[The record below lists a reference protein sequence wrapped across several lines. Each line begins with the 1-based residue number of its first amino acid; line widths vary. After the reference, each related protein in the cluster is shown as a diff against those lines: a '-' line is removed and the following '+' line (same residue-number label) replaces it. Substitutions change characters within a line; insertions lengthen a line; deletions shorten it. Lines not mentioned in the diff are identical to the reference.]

1 MPRNATNQYHHK
13 MANLKSYLNR
23 RFAKLRLS
31 MATIESVPQL
41 ALLGAISGIIAGL
54 VIVAFRI
61 LIEYTQMSFLPGADA
76 ENYEGLSPLMRL
88 LLATVGGLVVGLL
101 FQYIAKSA
109 AQVGVV
115 HTMER
120 LAYHQ
125 GRLPLRNAIW
135 QFIGGAI
142 TIISG
147 HSVGREGPSV
157 HLGAASG
164 SLLGQWLQLSNSS
177 TRTLVAC
184 GVAAAIA
191 ASFNTPLAGVIF
203 AMEVVLM
210 EYTIAGFIP
219 VIMAAVLAT
228 IVCHWF
234 FGSET
239 VFLVPDIGFSTIAE
253 LPFVLVLGLVIGV
266 LAATFI
272 ELLQRFVRISATY
285 PLWQRTTLAGF
296 IIGVLALGV
305 PQIMGIGYDTV
316 NAAML
321 GEFALGM
328 LIAITLIKILATT
341 IGLGLGLIGPTLV
354 IGATA
359 GGVIG
364 IIADALFPGSI
375 SSPGFYAIIG
385 MGAMMGATLH
395 APLAALIAMLELT
408 ANPNIILPGMLA
420 IVAAALVN
428 SHLFG
433 KPSVFIMLIK
443 ERGLDFHDSALAQS
457 LRRIA
462 VANVM
467 DRHLIQ
473 ADQSV
478 TFAAAQ
484 ALLAQNPSWI
494 IIACGDKQYSLLP
507 PADLAQH
514 LLAREAPQT
523 DVEDTMIDLLEI
535 PAMRLDA
542 ATIHLQASL
551 QEAHEVIT
559 RSAFKALCVVR
570 KGSDEQRIEGVL
582 TESEIESHYQS

>member
-1 MPRNATNQYHHK
+1 MGR
-13 MANLKSYLNR
+13 LKSHLNR
-23 RFAKLRLS
+23 RFAQFRLS
-31 MATIESVPQL
+31 MATVEGVPQL
-41 ALLGAISGIIAGL
+41 VLLGAVSGILAGL

-61 LIEYTQMSFLPGADA
+61 LIEHTQMSFLPGADA
-76 ENYEGLSPLMRL
+76 ENYEDLSPLMRL
-88 LLATVGGLVVGLL
+88 LIATVGGLVVGLL
-101 FQYIAKSA
+101 FQYIAKGA

-125 GRLPLRNAIW
+125 GRLPLRNAVW

-147 HSVGREGPSV
+147 HSVGREGPGV

-164 SLLGQWLQLSNSS
+164 SLLGQWLQLPNSS

-228 IVCHWF
+228 IVCRWF

-239 VFLVPDIGFSTIAE
+239 IFLVPDIGIGTIAE
-253 LPFVLVLGLVIGV
+253 LPFVFVLGLVIGV

-272 ELLQRFVRISATY
+272 ELLQRFSRISARY
-285 PLWQRTTLAGF
+285 PLWQRTTVAGF
-296 IIGVLALGV
+296 IIGICALAT

-321 GEFALGM
+321 GEIALGM
-328 LIAITLIKILATT
+328 LIAITLVKILATT
-341 IGLGLGLIGPTLV
+341 VGLGLGLPGGLIGPTLV

-364 IIADALFPGSI
+364 IIADAIFPGAI
-375 SSPGFYAIIG
+375 SSPSFYAIIG

-420 IVAAALVN
+420 IVTADLIN
-428 SHLFG
+428 CHLFG

-443 ERGLDFHDSALAQS
+443 ERGLDFHESALAQS
-457 LRRIA
+457 LRRVA

-467 DRHLIQ
+467 ERGVVNAEQKITL
-473 ADQSV
+473 A
-478 TFAAAQ
+478 TAQ
-484 ALLAQNPSWI
+484 RLLDQNPGWI
-494 IIACGDKQYSLLP
+494 IIRRNENRFSLLP
-507 PADLAQH
+507 AVDLAQY
-514 LLAREAPQT
+514 LRSVAIVPADP
-523 DVEDTMIDLLEI
+523 DNDTIDLLAI
-535 PAMRLDA
+535 PAKRLDA

-551 QEAHEVIT
+551 QEAHEVINST
-559 RSAFKALCVVR
+559 GCDALCVVCR
-570 KGSDEQRIEGVL
+570 RSDGKRVDGVL
-582 TESEIESHYQS
+582 TREEIEMHYQS

>member
-1 MPRNATNQYHHK
+1 
-13 MANLKSYLNR
+13 MANLKSHLNR

-31 MATIESVPQL
+31 MATVEGVPQL
-41 ALLGAISGIIAGL
+41 ALLGAISGIIAGF

-61 LIEYTQMSFLPGADA
+61 LIEYTQVSFLPGADA
-76 ENYEGLSPLMRL
+76 ENYEGLSPIMRL

-101 FQYIAKSA
+101 FQYIAKNA

-219 VIMAAVLAT
+219 VIVAAVLAT

-234 FGSET
+234 FGNET
-239 VFLVPDIGFSTIAE
+239 AFLVPDIGLSTIAE

-272 ELLQRFVRISATY
+272 ALLQRFVRISSSY
-285 PLWQRTTLAGF
+285 PLWQRTTVAGF
-296 IIGVLALGV
+296 IIGIFALGV
-305 PQIMGIGYDTV
+305 PQIMSIGYDTV

-328 LIAITLIKILATT
+328 LIAITLAKILATT
-341 IGLGLGLIGPTLV
+341 IGLGLGLPGGLIGPTLV

-359 GGVIG
+359 GGMIG
-364 IIADALFPGSI
+364 IIADSLFPGSI

-395 APLAALIAMLELT
+395 APLAALVAMLELT
-408 ANPNIILPGMLA
+408 ASPNIILPGMLA
-420 IVAAALVN
+420 IVIAALVN

-433 KPSVFIMLIK
+433 KSSVFIMLIK
-443 ERGLDFHDSALAQS
+443 ERGLDFYDSVLAQS

-462 VANVM
+462 VANAM
-467 DRHLIQ
+467 DKNLIQ
-473 ADQSV
+473 IDQHV
-478 TFAAAQ
+478 TLATAQ
-484 ALLAQNPSWI
+484 ALLDQDPSWI
-494 IIACGDKQYSLLP
+494 IIARGDNQYSLLP

-514 LLAREAPQT
+514 LLARTAHPSDQG
-523 DVEDTMIDLLEI
+523 DTVIDLLEI
-535 PAMRLDA
+535 PAKRLD
-542 ATIHLQASL
+542 TTSIHLQASL
-551 QEAHEVIT
+551 QEAYETI
-559 RSAFKALCVVR
+559 SNSEFEALCVIR
-570 KGSDEQRIEGVL
+570 RGSDGRQIEGVL
-582 TESEIESHYQS
+582 TRSEIESHYRS

>member
-1 MPRNATNQYHHK
+1 MGS
-13 MANLKSYLNR
+13 LKSHLNQ
-23 RFAKLRLS
+23 RFAKFRLS
-31 MATIESVPQL
+31 MATVEGVPQL

-61 LIEYTQMSFLPGADA
+61 LIEYTQMSFLPGGDP
-76 ENYEGLSPLMRL
+76 ENYEGLSPVMRL

-101 FQYIAKSA
+101 FQYIAKTA

-164 SLLGQWLQLSNSS
+164 SLLGQWLQLPNSS

-219 VIMAAVLAT
+219 VIIAAVLAT

-234 FGSET
+234 FGNEIIFT
-239 VFLVPDIGFSTIAE
+239 VPDIGLSTIAE
-253 LPFVLVLGLVIGV
+253 LPFVLVLGIVIGV

-272 ELLQRFVRISATY
+272 ELLQRFVRISAAY

-296 IIGVLALGV
+296 IIGICALGV

-328 LIAITLIKILATT
+328 LIAITLVKILATT
-341 IGLGLGLIGPTLV
+341 IGLGLGLPGGLIGPTLV

-359 GGVIG
+359 GGMVG

-395 APLAALIAMLELT
+395 APLAALVAMLELT

-420 IVAAALVN
+420 IVTAALIN

-457 LRRIA
+457 LRRVA

-467 DRHLIQ
+467 DRNLANVEQQISI
-473 ADQSV
+473 AD
-478 TFAAAQ
+478 AHI
-484 ALLAQNPSWI
+484 LLEQKPSWI
-494 IIACGDKQYSLLP
+494 IITRDAGQYSLLP

-514 LLAREAPQT
+514 LLSKSVLKTNSEES
-523 DVEDTMIDLLEI
+523 VIDLLEI

-542 ATIHLQASL
+542 TEIHLQASL
-551 QEAHEVIT
+551 QEAHEVI
-559 RSAFKALCVVR
+559 SQSEYEALCVIH
-570 KGSDEQRIEGVL
+570 KENGHQQIDGIL
-582 TESEIESHYQS
+582 TRSEIESHYQS

>member
-1 MPRNATNQYHHK
+1 M
-13 MANLKSYLNR
+13 KSHLNR
-23 RFAKLRLS
+23 RLTNLRLS
-31 MATIESVPQL
+31 MATVESVPQL
-41 ALLGAISGIIAGL
+41 VMLGALSGIIAGL

-61 LIEYTQMSFLPGADA
+61 LIEHTQMSFLPGADA
-76 ENYEGLSPLMRL
+76 ENYEALSPMMRI
-88 LLATVGGLVVGLL
+88 LLATAGGLVVGLL

-109 AQVGVV
+109 GQVGVV

-135 QFIGGAI
+135 QFIGGAT

-164 SLLGQWLQLSNSS
+164 SLLGQWMQLPNSS

-234 FGSET
+234 FGAET
-239 VFLVPDIGFSTIAE
+239 AFIVPDTGFATIAE
-253 LPFVLVLGLVIGV
+253 LPFVLILGLVIGV
-266 LAATFI
+266 LAAVFI
-272 ELLQRFVRISATY
+272 ELLQRFSRISAPF
-285 PLWQRTTLAGF
+285 PLWQRTTMAGF
-296 IIGVLALGV
+296 IIGICALAT

-321 GEFALGM
+321 GEIAIGM
-328 LIAITLIKILATT
+328 LIAITLVKIVATT
-341 IGLGLGLIGPTLV
+341 VGLGLGLPGGLIGPTLV

-364 IIADALFPGSI
+364 IIADLLFPGSI

-408 ANPNIILPGMLA
+408 ANPSIILPGMLA
-420 IVAAALVN
+420 IVMADLIN
-428 SHLFG
+428 CHLFG
-433 KPSVFIMLIK
+433 KPSVFVMLIK
-443 ERGLDFHDSALAQS
+443 ERGLDFHDSALAQT

-467 DRHLIQ
+467 ER
-473 ADQSV
+473 AVV
-478 TFAAAQ
+478 TAAQ
-484 ALLAQNPSWI
+484 QITAAEANAILKESPSWI
-494 IIACGDKQYSLLP
+494 VISYGNHQHSLLP
-507 PADLAQH
+507 AADLAQY
-514 LLAREAPQT
+514 LLAETEA
-523 DVEDTMIDLLEI
+523 VSGMVDLLDI
-535 PAMRLDA
+535 PATRLDA
-542 ATIHLQASL
+542 YTIHLQASL
-551 QEAHEVIT
+551 QEAHEMIF
-559 RSAFKALCVVR
+559 AAGCEALCVMHNGV
-570 KGSDEQRIEGVL
+570 DEEQIVGVITQEMIE
-582 TESEIESHYQS
+582 THYQS

>member
-1 MPRNATNQYHHK
+1 MVNPEPGLKHRV
-13 MANLKSYLNR
+13 ANY
-23 RFAKLRLS
+23 RLS
-31 MATIESVPQL
+31 MATVEGVPQL

-76 ENYEGLSPLMRL
+76 ENYEALSPMMRL

-101 FQYIAKSA
+101 FQYVAKSA

-164 SLLGQWLQLSNSS
+164 SLLGQVLQLPNNS

-203 AMEVVLM
+203 SMEVVLM

-234 FGSET
+234 FGAET
-239 VFLVPDIGFSTIAE
+239 VFLVPDTGLGTIAE
-253 LPFVLVLGLVIGV
+253 LPFVLILGLVIGV

-272 ELLQRFVRISATY
+272 ELMRRFSHISAPY
-285 PLWQRTTLAGF
+285 PLWQRTSLAGF
-296 IIGVLALGV
+296 IIGICALAT
-305 PQIMGIGYDTV
+305 PQVMGIGYDTV

-328 LIAITLIKILATT
+328 LIAITLVKLLATT
-341 IGLGLGLIGPTLV
+341 IGLGLGLPGGLIGPTLV

-395 APLAALIAMLELT
+395 APLAALVAMLELT

-420 IVAAALVN
+420 IVTAALVN

-433 KPSVFIMLIK
+433 KPSVFIMLMK
-443 ERGLDFHDSALAQS
+443 ERGLDFRDSPMAQS
-457 LRRIA
+457 LRRA
-462 VANVM
+462 GVASVM
-467 DRHLIQ
+467 DRSFVGSEQRVTLGN
-473 ADQSV
+473 ARLLLEQSPDWIIV
-478 TFAAAQ
+478 NHGDALH
-484 ALLAQNPSWI
+484 ALLPAI
-494 IIACGDKQYSLLP
+494 DLEQYLFSEELRGVD
-507 PADLAQH
+507 ANS
-514 LLAREAPQT
+514 
-523 DVEDTMIDLLEI
+523 VEIDLLEI
-535 PAMRLDA
+535 PARRLDA
-542 ATIHLQASL
+542 ATTHLQASL
-551 QEAHEVIT
+551 QEAYEMVAET
-559 RSAFKALCVVR
+559 GCEALCVVR
-570 KGSDEQRIEGVL
+570 RGSDGKQIDGIL
-582 TESEIESHYQS
+582 TRKEIEAHCQL

>member
-1 MPRNATNQYHHK
+1 
-13 MANLKSYLNR
+13 
-23 RFAKLRLS
+23 
-31 MATIESVPQL
+31 MATVEGVSQL
-41 ALLGAISGIIAGL
+41 ALLGAVSGIIAGL

-61 LIEYTQMSFLPGADA
+61 LIEHTQASFLPGADA
-76 ENYEGLSPLMRL
+76 ENYEALSPMMRL
-88 LLATVGGLVVGLL
+88 LLAAAGGLVVGLL
-101 FQYIAKSA
+101 FQYIAKGA

-164 SLLGQWLQLSNSS
+164 SMLGQLLQLPNNS

-184 GVAAAIA
+184 GAAAAIA

-210 EYTIAGFIP
+210 EYTIVGFIP
-219 VIMAAVLAT
+219 VIIASVSAT
-228 IVCHWF
+228 LICRWF
-234 FGSET
+234 FGAAPAFFVPET
-239 VFLVPDIGFSTIAE
+239 GLGTITE
-253 LPFVLVLGLVIGV
+253 MPVILVLGLVVGI

-272 ELLQRFVRISATY
+272 MLLQRFSRISAPY
-285 PLWQRTTLAGF
+285 PLWQRTTVAGL
-296 IIGVLALGV
+296 IIGICALGT

-316 NAAML
+316 NATL
-321 GEFALGM
+321 VGEFALGM
-328 LIAITLIKILATT
+328 LIAITLVKLLATT
-341 IGLGLGLIGPTLV
+341 IGLGLGLPGGLIGPTLV

-359 GGVIG
+359 GGVVG
-364 IIADALFPGSI
+364 IIADMLFPGTV

-420 IVAAALVN
+420 IITATLVN
-428 SHLFG
+428 SQLFG

-443 ERGLDFHDSALAQS
+443 ERGLDFHDTAIAQS
-457 LRRIA
+457 LRRISIA
-462 VANVM
+462 SVM
-467 DRHLIQ
+467 DRSFIC
-473 ADQSV
+473 S
-478 TFAAAQ
+478 AQ
-484 ALLAQNPSWI
+484 QITLSGARRLLEQYPHWVIISHGDEQRALLPM
-494 IIACGDKQYSLLP
+494 
-507 PADLAQH
+507 ADLAQY
-514 LLAREAPQT
+514 LLSVKVDKNTPDSAI
-523 DVEDTMIDLLEI
+523 IDLLEI
-535 PAMRLDA
+535 PARRRSI
-542 ATIHLQASL
+542 TPIHLQATL
-551 QEAHEVIT
+551 QEAHERLV
-559 RSAFKALCVVR
+559 SSEYEALCVTR
-570 KGSDEQRIEGVL
+570 SSSDGEQIDGVL
-582 TESEIESHYQS
+582 TQEEIEVHYRS

>member
-1 MPRNATNQYHHK
+1 MGS
-13 MANLKSYLNR
+13 LKSHLNH
-23 RFAKLRLS
+23 RFTKLRLS
-31 MATIESVPQL
+31 MATVEGVPQL

-61 LIEYTQMSFLPGADA
+61 LIEHTQMSFLPGADA
-76 ENYEGLSPLMRL
+76 ENYEALSPVMRL
-88 LLATVGGLVVGLL
+88 LLATVGGLVIGLL

-164 SLLGQWLQLSNSS
+164 SLLGQWLQLPNSS

-203 AMEVVLM
+203 SMEVVLM

-234 FGSET
+234 FGAEP
-239 VFLVPDIGFSTIAE
+239 VFLVPDIGLGTIAE
-253 LPFVLVLGLVIGV
+253 LPFVLILGLVIGI

-272 ELLQRFVRISATY
+272 ELLQRFSRISA
-285 PLWQRTTLAGF
+285 PFSLWQRTTMAGF
-296 IIGVLALGV
+296 IIGICALGI
-305 PQIMGIGYDTV
+305 PQVMGIGYDTV

-321 GEFALGM
+321 GELAIGM
-328 LIAITLIKILATT
+328 LIAITLVKLLATT
-341 IGLGLGLIGPTLV
+341 VGLGLGLPGGLIGPTLV

-359 GGVIG
+359 GGMVG
-364 IIADALFPGSI
+364 IIADMLFPGSI

-395 APLAALIAMLELT
+395 APLAALVAMLELT

-420 IVAAALVN
+420 IVTADLVN

-457 LRRIA
+457 LRRMA

-467 DRHLIQ
+467 DRAVVS
-473 ADQSV
+473 ADQQI
-478 TFAAAQ
+478 TFDAAQ
-484 ALLAQNPSWI
+484 TLLEQSPNWI
-494 IIACGDKQYSLLP
+494 VISHDSNWHSLLP
-507 PADLAQH
+507 AVDLAQY
-514 LLAREAPQT
+514 LLSEAMGET
-523 DVEDTMIDLLEI
+523 TSDDVVIDLLEI
-535 PAMRLDA
+535 PAVRLDA
-542 ATIHLQASL
+542 LTIHLQASL
-551 QEAHEVIT
+551 QEAHEAIVT
-559 RSAFKALCVVR
+559 AACEALCVIR
-570 KGSDEQRIEGVL
+570 RGGDGKQIEGIL
-582 TESEIESHYQS
+582 TRQEIETRY

>member
-1 MPRNATNQYHHK
+1 MGS
-13 MANLKSYLNR
+13 LKSHLNQKLT
-23 RFAKLRLS
+23 KLRLS
-31 MATIESVPQL
+31 MATIEGVPQL

-54 VIVAFRI
+54 VIVTFRI
-61 LIEYTQMSFLPGADA
+61 LIEYTQISFLPGADP

-88 LLATVGGLVVGLL
+88 LLATGGGLIVGLL
-101 FQYIAKSA
+101 FQYIAKGA
-109 AQVGVV
+109 TQVGVV

-164 SLLGQWLQLSNSS
+164 SLLGQWLQLPNSS

-219 VIMAAVLAT
+219 IIVAAVLAT
-228 IVCHWF
+228 IVCRWF
-234 FGSET
+234 FGNET
-239 VFLVPDIGFSTIAE
+239 VFLIPDIGLGTIAE

-272 ELLQRFVRISATY
+272 GLLQRFVRMSAAY

-296 IIGVLALGV
+296 IIGILAIGV
-305 PQIMGIGYDTV
+305 PQIMSIGYDTV

-328 LIAITLIKILATT
+328 LIAITLVKILATT
-341 IGLGLGLIGPTLV
+341 IGLGLGLPGGLIGPTLV

-359 GGVIG
+359 GGMIG
-364 IIADALFPGSI
+364 IIADTLFPGSI

-420 IVAAALVN
+420 IVTAALIN

-462 VANVM
+462 VANAM
-467 DRHLIQ
+467 DRNLIQ
-473 ADQSV
+473 ADRHV
-478 TFAAAQ
+478 TFKMAQ
-484 ALLAQNPSWI
+484 TLLDQAPNWLI
-494 IIACGDKQYSLLP
+494 ITRGDKQYSLLS

-514 LLAREAPQT
+514 LLSATTPQAIT
-523 DVEDTMIDLLEI
+523 DESVIDLLEI
-535 PAMRLDA
+535 PAKRLDA
-542 ATIHLQASL
+542 ATLHLQASL
-551 QEAHEVIT
+551 QEAHEIM
-559 RSAFKALCVVR
+559 SHSEFEALCVIR
-570 KGSDEQRIEGVL
+570 RGSDNQKIEGVL
-582 TESEIESHYQS
+582 TRSEIEAHY

>member
-1 MPRNATNQYHHK
+1 
-13 MANLKSYLNR
+13 
-23 RFAKLRLS
+23 
-31 MATIESVPQL
+31 MATVEGVPQL

-61 LIEYTQMSFLPGADA
+61 LIEYTQMSFLPGGDP
-76 ENYEGLSPLMRL
+76 ENYEGLSPVMRL

-101 FQYIAKSA
+101 FQYIAKTA

-164 SLLGQWLQLSNSS
+164 SLLGQWLQLPNSS

-219 VIMAAVLAT
+219 VIVAAVLAT

-234 FGSET
+234 FGNET
-239 VFLVPDIGFSTIAE
+239 VFMVPDIGLSTIAE
-253 LPFVLVLGLVIGV
+253 LPFVLVLGIVIGV

-272 ELLQRFVRISATY
+272 ELLQRFVRISAAY

-296 IIGVLALGV
+296 IIGICALSV
-305 PQIMGIGYDTV
+305 PQIMSIGYDTV

-328 LIAITLIKILATT
+328 LIAITLVKILATT
-341 IGLGLGLIGPTLV
+341 IGLGLGLPGGLIGPTLV

-359 GGVIG
+359 GGMVG

-420 IVAAALVN
+420 IVTAALIN

-457 LRRIA
+457 LRRVA

-467 DRHLIQ
+467 DRSLANVEQQISI
-473 ADQSV
+473 ADAH
-478 TFAAAQ
+478 T
-484 ALLAQNPSWI
+484 LLEQKPSWI
-494 IIACGDKQYSLLP
+494 IITRDIGHYSLLP
-507 PADLAQH
+507 PADLAQY
-514 LLAREAPQT
+514 LLSKPAQQT
-523 DVEDTMIDLLEI
+523 DSKESVIDLLEI

-542 ATIHLQASL
+542 TEIHLQASL
-551 QEAHEVIT
+551 QEAHEVI
-559 RSAFKALCVVR
+559 SQSEYEALCVIH
-570 KGSDEQRIEGVL
+570 KENGHQQIDGIL
-582 TESEIESHYQS
+582 TRSEIESHYQS

>member
-1 MPRNATNQYHHK
+1 
-13 MANLKSYLNR
+13 MANLKSHLNR

-31 MATIESVPQL
+31 MATVESVPQL

-76 ENYEGLSPLMRL
+76 ENYEGLSPVMRL

-219 VIMAAVLAT
+219 VIAAAVLAT

-234 FGSET
+234 FGNET
-239 VFLVPDIGFSTIAE
+239 AFLVPDIGISTIAE
-253 LPFVLVLGLVIGV
+253 LPFVLVLGLLIGV

-296 IIGVLALGV
+296 IIGILALGV
-305 PQIMGIGYDTV
+305 PQIMSIGYDTV

-341 IGLGLGLIGPTLV
+341 IGIGLGLPGGLIGPTLV

-359 GGVIG
+359 GGAIG
-364 IIADALFPGSI
+364 VIADALFPGSI

-420 IVAAALVN
+420 IVTAALVN
-428 SHLFG
+428 NHLFG

-457 LRRIA
+457 LRRMA

-467 DRHLIQ
+467 DRGLIEV
-473 ADQSV
+473 DQFV
-478 TFAAAQ
+478 TFTTAQ
-484 ALLAQNPSWI
+484 TLLDQNPSWI
-494 IIACGDKQYSLLP
+494 IIARGDKQYSLLP

-514 LLAREAPQT
+514 LLASATAQT
-523 DVEDTMIDLLEI
+523 NLDDTMIDLLEI
-535 PAMRLDA
+535 SAKRLDA
-542 ATIHLQASL
+542 TTIHLQASL
-551 QEAHEVIT
+551 QEAHEAISD
-559 RSAFKALCVVR
+559 SAFEALCVIR
-570 KGSDEQRIEGVL
+570 RGNEKQQIEGVL
-582 TESEIESHYQS
+582 TRNEVERHYQS

>member
-1 MPRNATNQYHHK
+1 MGS
-13 MANLKSYLNR
+13 LKSHLNQ
-23 RFAKLRLS
+23 RFTKLRLS
-31 MATIESVPQL
+31 MATVEGVPQL

-54 VIVAFRI
+54 VIVTFRI
-61 LIEYTQMSFLPGADA
+61 LIEYTQMSFLPGGDP
-76 ENYEGLSPLMRL
+76 ENYEGLSPVMRL

-125 GRLPLRNAIW
+125 GRLPLRNAVW

-164 SLLGQWLQLSNSS
+164 SLLGQWLQLPNSS

-219 VIMAAVLAT
+219 VIVAAVLAT

-234 FGSET
+234 FGNET
-239 VFLVPDIGFSTIAE
+239 VFMVPDIGLSTIAE
-253 LPFVLVLGLVIGV
+253 LPFVLVLGIVIGV

-296 IIGVLALGV
+296 IIGICALGV
-305 PQIMGIGYDTV
+305 PQIMSIGYDTV

-328 LIAITLIKILATT
+328 LIAITLVKILATT
-341 IGLGLGLIGPTLV
+341 IGLGLGLPGGLIGPTLV

-359 GGVIG
+359 GGMVG

-420 IVAAALVN
+420 IVTAALIN

-457 LRRIA
+457 LRRVA

-467 DRHLIQ
+467 DRNLTHTEQQISI
-473 ADQSV
+473 ADAH
-478 TFAAAQ
+478 T
-484 ALLAQNPSWI
+484 LLERKPSWI
-494 IIACGDKQYSLLP
+494 IITRNLGQYSLLP
-507 PADLAQH
+507 PAGLAQY
-514 LLAREAPQT
+514 LASQSALQT
-523 DVEDTMIDLLEI
+523 DSKEHRIDLLEI

-542 ATIHLQASL
+542 TEIHLQASL
-551 QEAHEVIT
+551 QEAQEVF
-559 RSAFKALCVVR
+559 SQSEYEALCVIH
-570 KGSDEQRIEGVL
+570 KENGHQQIDGIL
-582 TESEIESHYQS
+582 TRSEIESYSRS

>member
-1 MPRNATNQYHHK
+1 MIGS
-13 MANLKSYLNR
+13 LKSYLNHKLTR
-23 RFAKLRLS
+23 LRLS
-31 MATIESVPQL
+31 MATVESVPQL

-61 LIEYTQMSFLPGADA
+61 LIEYTQMSFLPGGDA
-76 ENYEGLSPLMRL
+76 ENYEALSPTMRL
-88 LLATVGGLVVGLL
+88 LLATAGGLVVGLL
-101 FQYIAKSA
+101 FQYIAKGA

-142 TIISG
+142 TLISG

-164 SLLGQWLQLSNSS
+164 SLLGQWLQLPNNS

-219 VIMAAVLAT
+219 VIIAAVFAT

-234 FGSET
+234 FGAET
-239 VFLVPDIGFSTIAE
+239 IFFVPDTGLGTIAE
-253 LPFVLVLGLVIGV
+253 LPFVLILGLMIGI

-272 ELLQRFVRISATY
+272 ELLQRFSRVSAPY

-296 IIGVLALGV
+296 IIGICALAT

-316 NAAML
+316 NGAMV
-321 GEFALGM
+321 GEFAIGILV
-328 LIAITLIKILATT
+328 AITLVKLLATT
-341 IGLGLGLIGPTLV
+341 IGLGLGLPGGLIGPTLV

-364 IIADALFPGSI
+364 MVADMLFPGSI
-375 SSPGFYAIIG
+375 SSPGFYAIVG

-395 APLAALIAMLELT
+395 APLAALVAMLELT

-420 IVAAALVN
+420 IVTAALVN

-433 KPSVFIMLIK
+433 KPSVFIMLMK
-443 ERGLDFHDSALAQS
+443 ERGLDFRDSALAQS
-457 LRRIA
+457 LRRIG
-462 VANVM
+462 VARVM
-467 DRHLIQ
+467 DRAIIQ
-473 ADQSV
+473 SEQQI
-478 TFAAAQ
+478 TFSAAQ
-484 ALLAQNPSWI
+484 TLLKKNPNWI
-494 IIACGDKQYSLLP
+494 VIERDNERHSLLP
-507 PADLAQH
+507 PADLAQY
-514 LLAREAPQT
+514 LLAEKESGVDLDNA
-523 DVEDTMIDLLEI
+523 VIDLLAI
-535 PAMRLDA
+535 PAKRLDA
-542 ATIHLQASL
+542 STIHLQASL
-551 QEAHEVIT
+551 QEAYEALT
-559 RSAFKALCVVR
+559 STESEALCVMR
-570 KGSDEQRIEGVL
+570 RGGYGKQIDGVL
-582 TESEIESHYQS
+582 TRKEIEAHY